1 MPTPKPGPGEV
12 LVQVKAAAINPSDI
26 KNVLGFMHIT
36 TPAAAR
42 RDAILRGWSRRGSSA
57 LVGKS
62 VFGSGGNLGLGRDGS
77 HAEFV
82 TVPEAAVLPMPKGF
96 TFEQAAAVGVAYMT
110 AWAAIVKAA
119 RLQKGET
126 ALILGTT
133 GAVGSAAARIARR
146 QGARVLGVV
155 RKKADLAAA
164 SASKLPVD
172 VWLDLE
178 SAELSKSVREAT
190 AGKGADVILD
200 VVGGPM
206 FEKCLAALAWRGR
219 QVAISSSPEPRVSLN
234 LVDFYHNESRLFGA
248 DSLKISFQEAGEILR
263 ALTPGFESG
272 EFPPPEIKTFPYSR
286 KGLEAYPRDARVTGE
301 SQSGAG
307 AVVAS
312 AGHFR
317 QWNQTIQPP
326 PPQKPKKNRHHP
338 GGFSGQRVPLL
349 GSVLSKCRTP
359 SRKRRRN
366 QAGTETHQTQGWHVQ
381 STPGNAGMIRGP
393 TDQNGNSAHRSDGLA
408 ALRLTHKCRFS
419 AGVWAS

>member
-1 MPTPKPGPGEV
+1 MRALRFEKSGSLDNLTVQELPTPKPGAGEV

-36 TPAAAR
+36 TLPRTPGRDFAGVVIEGPA
-42 RDAILRGWSRRGSSA
+42 A

-62 VFGSGGNLGLGRDGS
+62 VFGSGGNLGFGRDGS

-82 TVPEAAVLPMPKGF
+82 TVPEVAVLPMPKGF

-119 RLQKGET
+119 QLKKGET

-146 QGARVLGVV
+146 QGARVLGTV
-155 RKKADLAAA
+155 RKKADLPAAT
-164 SASKLPVD
+164 ASKLPVD

-178 SAELSKSVREAT
+178 SAELSKSVRDVT
-190 AGKGADVILD
+190 GGKGADVILD

-263 ALTPGFESG
+263 ELTPGFESG
-272 EFPPPEIKTFPYSR
+272 EFPPPEIKTYPLAQ
-286 KGLEAYPRDARVTGE
+286 GPGAYRAMQEGRVK
-301 SQSGAG
+301 SK
-307 AVVAS
+307 VVL
-312 AGHFR
+312 
-317 QWNQTIQPP
+317 
-326 PPQKPKKNRHHP
+326 
-338 GGFSGQRVPLL
+338 VP
-349 GSVLSKCRTP
+349 
-359 SRKRRRN
+359 
-366 QAGTETHQTQGWHVQ
+366 
-381 STPGNAGMIRGP
+381 
-393 TDQNGNSAHRSDGLA
+393 
-408 ALRLTHKCRFS
+408 
-419 AGVWAS
+419 